1 MKKVFV
7 KISAALLLPAL
18 LLAFALAF
26 FSCENFV
33 NSNNSVGFGGY
44 QFPQATAV
52 AGKVASN
59 LYLAN
64 GKKYLQLETVY
75 LAGWEDV
82 PFLSFE
88 DVCLFISGAND
99 RGWQCEKSG
108 FVYKYKYNP
117 ENCTDDQGHYWPS
130 EWDGDELCFDF
141 LNQTVYSD
149 DFCRIITSIVSLNN
163 GIGVMPVVSIEQASE
178 LSPKVVESSFTTQ
191 VKTKEKTEIRLGDY
205 GLKMFVID
213 NVLYVPFQPLA
224 AIFLPIGSCSF
235 SGTDYYFDVTSA
247 GDDYATLRAYEFGR
261 KNSPAR
267 SQLMAEYNYRTLCMT
282 FDLNYSL
289 KDRRTVVGKE
299 NIASFNDS
307 IFAAGLGFDLLS
319 ADTDTYDLAL
329 GKFLMNYI
337 DDSHTAYY
345 APSLYQPHSQV
356 DYYYIHVMRDFA
368 GPREQRMRVVE
379 DRIKELRE
387 SAGGAPG
394 LYYVKEG
401 DYEKMAVVAFDGFV
415 EYDPS
420 SVPNPPPA
428 DKWDELSE
436 LNTYAFFKAAFV
448 DIANHSSVD
457 KVVLDLSCN
466 GGGSVKQCVVAL
478 SFLKDCEQLYLPIR
492 NILDKSITKYYFDIR
507 DENGNKLA
515 KTGYDF
521 YVLTSDFSFSC
532 GNAFPAQCKYQGL
545 AKVIGVQSGGG
556 ASVVK
561 NTQSAD
567 GALFRTSSAMEMV
580 AFDNGSPICVD
591 AGVPVDLEIPREKFY
606 SGATLYQ
613 DLYGIIKDSGL

>member
-1 MKKVFV
+1 MKSFFAKHSV
-7 KISAALLLPAL
+7 ALAL
-18 LLAFALAF
+18 ALACSLAF
-26 FSCENFV
+26 FSCENAV
-33 NSNNSVGFGGY
+33 DSNNLVSIGGY
-44 QFPQATAV
+44 QFPEATAV
-52 AGKVASN
+52 SRKFKSQLFLAS
-59 LYLAN
+59 ARS
-64 GKKYLQLETVY
+64 YLQLETVY
-75 LAGWEDV
+75 LEGWEEV

-88 DVCLFISGAND
+88 DVCLFIAGAND
-99 RGWQCEKSG
+99 RGWKTEKSG
-108 FVYKYKYNP
+108 SVYKYKYNP
-117 ENCTDDQGHYWPS
+117 DNCADNMGHYWPD
-130 EWDGDELCFDF
+130 EWDSDELCFDVQ
-141 LNQTVYSD
+141 NQTVYSD
-149 DFCRIITSIVSLNN
+149 DFCRVITSMVSLNN
-163 GIGVMPVVSIEQASE
+163 GIGIMPIVSIEQASE

-213 NVLYVPFQPLA
+213 NVLYIPFQPLA
-224 AIFLPIGSCSF
+224 AIFLPVGSCSF
-235 SGTDYYFDVTSA
+235 SGTDYYFEVKSA

-261 KNSPAR
+261 KNSPTR

-289 KDRRTVVGKE
+289 KDRRAVVGKE
-299 NIASFNDS
+299 NVARFNDS
-307 IFAAGLGFDLLS
+307 VFAAGLGFDLLS
-319 ADTDTYDLAL
+319 TDTATYDLAL
-329 GKFLMNYI
+329 GRFLMAYI

-356 DYYYIHVMRDFA
+356 DYYYTHIMRDFA

-379 DRIKELRE
+379 DRIKELRKN
-387 SAGGAPG
+387 AGGVPG
-394 LYYVKEG
+394 LYYVKDG
-401 DYEKMAVVAFDGFV
+401 DVEKMAVAAFDGF
-415 EYDPS
+415 EELNPS
-420 SVPNPPPA
+420 PA
-428 DKWDELSE
+428 KNWKDLAD
-436 LNTYAFFKAAFV
+436 LNTYAFFKAAFA
-448 DIANHSSVD
+448 DIAKHTDVN

-466 GGGSVKQCVVAL
+466 GGGSVKQCVIAL
-478 SFLKDCEQLYLPIR
+478 SFLKDCAQLYLPIR
-492 NILDKSITKYYFDIR
+492 NILDKSITKFYFDIR
-507 DENGNKLA
+507 DENDNKLA
-515 KTGYDF
+515 KAGYDF

-545 AKVIGVQSGGG
+545 AKVIGIQSGGG